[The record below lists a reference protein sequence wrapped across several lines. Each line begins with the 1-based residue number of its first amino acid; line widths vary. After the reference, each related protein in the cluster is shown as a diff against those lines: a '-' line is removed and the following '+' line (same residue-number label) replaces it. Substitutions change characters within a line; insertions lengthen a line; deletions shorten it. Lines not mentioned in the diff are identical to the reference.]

1 MSAIDFGLSDIDLD
15 ILRNDVHFIIHAA
28 STIHLRMKLR
38 ELSYSVIA
46 PSIWL
51 ARLAFSSKKLER
63 FVFIST
69 AYCNAHLWQ
78 IQKDTDDVLIKE
90 NIYPLL
96 EGENP
101 FLHAPQAWQDIQ
113 KLGQTEEFARN
124 DFPWG
129 YAYAKHLTE
138 RLLLFFASQK
148 ESMHKLLIVRPSI
161 IGPAQEHPFVGF
173 STATST
179 PTTSCATA
187 FVLHP
192 GRSMVFA
199 SRLPDGSLQSTIDE
213 VPIDVVVDRT
223 LAHLALG
230 TNGCVHAVGGRK
242 TRVTIDEWA
251 RANNDERRIPWDV
264 KVKWIDADWNSK
276 EVCQLARIFKIIG
289 TNYGF
294 DESKTES
301 IDSQLVGHDLKLFA
315 DRKPY
320 EVASRRGMIREL
332 GIDMAKRKGWPVWF
346 IKLLA
351 RKAKQNGDIIMIGD
365 IEVASEK
372 KL

>member
-1 MSAIDFGLSDIDLD
+1 
-15 ILRNDVHFIIHAA
+15 
-28 STIHLRMKLR
+28 
-38 ELSYSVIA
+38 
-46 PSIWL
+46 
-51 ARLAFSSKKLER
+51 
-63 FVFIST
+63 
-69 AYCNAHLWQ
+69 
-78 IQKDTDDVLIKE
+78 
-90 NIYPLL
+90 
-96 EGENP
+96 
-101 FLHAPQAWQDIQ
+101 
-113 KLGQTEEFARN
+113 
-124 DFPWG
+124 
-129 YAYAKHLTE
+129 
-138 RLLLFFASQK
+138 
-148 ESMHKLLIVRPSI
+148 MHKLLIVRPSI

-294 DESKTES
+294 DESKTEL

-351 RKAKQNGDIIMIGD
+351 RKANQNGDIIMIGD